1 MDTPTNFKQA
11 VSLSLLSINDRLK
24 EMQKIIGDHEKSV
37 IDRFRDIHNEIT
49 ELENLYD
56 VEIRNLAHFAAK
68 ESPKLPGG

>member
-1 MDTPTNFKQA
+1 MDSAKNFKQA
-11 VSLSLLSINDRLK
+11 VSLSLLSINERLK

-56 VEIRNLAHFAAK
+56 VEIRNLAHFAAQTA
-68 ESPKLPGG
+68 PKLPGG